1 MAKDKDAGGKSRSE
15 RSELSET
22 IDLLKRYV
30 LQETVG
36 PLKGLGRVL
45 IFGMA
50 GAFLLGIG
58 LVVLVLAVLR
68 ALQEE
73 TGRTFAGHW
82 SWAPYLLT
90 LVAALIAL
98 GIVVLMAVRGA
109 SRNRRRGEKV
119 MTP

>member
-1 MAKDKDAGGKSRSE
+1 VAKDKGGGRLA
-15 RSELSET
+15 ELSET

-45 IFGMA
+45 LFGLS
-50 GAFLLGIG
+50 GAFLLGVG
-58 LVVLVLAVLR
+58 LVVLLLALLR

-73 TGRTFAGHW
+73 TGHTFAGHW

-90 LVAALIAL
+90 LAAAVIVLGLVVVA
-98 GIVVLMAVRGA
+98 AVRGA
-109 SRNRRRGEKV
+109 SRGRRRTDEAV
-119 MTP
+119 AP

>member
-1 MAKDKDAGGKSRSE
+1 MAKDKDKGGGRL
-15 RSELSET
+15 SELSET
-22 IDLLKRYV
+22 IDLIKRYV

-45 IFGMA
+45 LFGLS

-58 LVVLVLAVLR
+58 LVVLALSLLR

-73 TGRTFAGHW
+73 TGHTFAGHW

-90 LVAALIAL
+90 LAAAVIVLGLVVVAA
-98 GIVVLMAVRGA
+98 VRAA
-109 SRNRRRGEKV
+109 SRGGRSSDKAV
-119 MTP
+119 AP

>member
-1 MAKDKDAGGKSRSE
+1 MAKDKDGKDKS

-36 PLKGLGRVL
+36 PLKGIGRVL
-45 IFGMA
+45 IFGLT

-58 LVVLVLAVLR
+58 LVVLDVAVLR

-82 SWAPYLLT
+82 SWAPYLLALAAA
-90 LVAALIAL
+90 LVALAL
-98 GIVVLMAVRGA
+98 VVTMAVRGA
-109 SRNRRRGEKV
+109 SRGRRRADKAV
-119 MTP
+119 AR

>member
-1 MAKDKDAGGKSRSE
+1 MAKDKAKGGGRLSE
-15 RSELSET
+15 VSET

-36 PLKGLGRVL
+36 PLKGLGRL
-45 IFGMA
+45 LLFGLS

-58 LVVLVLAVLR
+58 LVVLLVALLR

-73 TGRTFAGHW
+73 TGHTFAGHW

-90 LVAALIAL
+90 LAAALLVL
-98 GIVVLMAVRGA
+98 GLVVVATVRGA
-109 SRNRRRGEKV
+109 SRGRRGSEEAV
-119 MTP
+119 AP